1 MAYTD
6 VSTSK
11 ADVPKRTRIVSE
23 QEQAKTDSRRL
34 VRFIFIC
41 PVLRCPAL
49 PYFQSTAIATEQTAL
64 YLTRP
69 LLTALQAKTK
79 EESTIKRAHDEIK
92 DSKAQQA
99 EARYR

>member
-34 VRFIFIC
+34 VRVRLVYSTKLC
-41 PVLRCPAL
+41 PD
-49 PYFQSTAIATEQTAL
+49 YSE
-64 YLTRP
+64 
-69 LLTALQAKTK
+69 
-79 EESTIKRAHDEIK
+79 
-92 DSKAQQA
+92 
-99 EARYR
+99 